1 MPGTIKNI
9 KAELICVIVNDGQA
23 ERILKYARSHGI
35 KGGTVTMGM
44 GTVPNKI
51 LDFLGLADI
60 RKEILYLLA
69 EQDVAFKVADEI
81 SEKFQFEKPN
91 HGIAFTTSVCDII
104 GSRNIVC
111 EPREGEDEMNQG
123 KYHIINAI
131 VDKGMAQVAIKAAE
145 RGGSKGGT
153 IINARG
159 AGVHEVR
166 RVFAMDIEPEKEIV
180 LILSEVDAT
189 DRIIEEIAKDLKL
202 DEPGNGII
210 FVQNANRTYGVFK

>member
-1 MPGTIKNI
+1 MPDTIRNI
-9 KAELICVIVNDGQA
+9 KAELICIIVNDGHA
-23 ERILKYARSHGI
+23 ERILQYARRHGI
-35 KGGTVTMGM
+35 KGGTITMGK

-69 EQDVAFKVADEI
+69 EQDVAYKVAAEI

-91 HGIAFTTSVCDII
+91 HGIAFTTSVCDIV

-111 EPREGEDEMNQG
+111 ETREGEDEMDQV
-123 KYHIINAI
+123 KYHIIKAI
-131 VDKGMAQVAIKAAE
+131 VDKGMAQVAIKAAK

-180 LILSEVDAT
+180 LILSEVSAT
-189 DRIIEEIAKDLKL
+189 DRIIEEISKDLEIDK
-202 DEPGNGII
+202 PGNGII
-210 FVQNANRTYGVFK
+210 FVQNANRTYGIFK